1 MASNFKGML
10 VQRLR
15 ALVGLKAPRPSEA
28 LGVAVPAPQRVGGV
42 LIPGGRAGA
51 SAPDETKVLPTTE
64 LLQQVLDDH
73 ELRHFVDA
81 DGDLT
86 VRWKNF
92 SIYFFHYGKQR
103 EVLQARLYL
112 DRRFE
117 VESRPMVALALDD
130 WNRTKLFPKAYT
142 VLPDDGYVGICA
154 EQCHDFEVGV
164 TREQLTYTIGVWIET
179 LVRFAT
185 WVEEQVWLGE
195 Q

>member
-1 MASNFKGML
+1 ML

-15 ALVGLKAPRPSEA
+15 ALVGLN
-28 LGVAVPAPQRVGGV
+28 
-42 LIPGGRAGA
+42 GGRSSGMTGVPLPSPHRLGSALVAGTRFGSSA
-51 SAPDETKVLPTTE
+51 STLDETVVLPTTE
-64 LLQQVLDDH
+64 FLQQVLDDH

-117 VESRPMVALALDD
+117 VESRAAVALALDD

-154 EQCHDFEVGV
+154 EQCYDFEVGV
-164 TREQLTYTIGVWIET
+164 TRAQLTYTIGVWIET

-185 WVEEQVWLGE
+185 WVEEQVWVGE